1 MYVYMYVCMYVYM
14 YVCIYV
20 CMYVCMYVCI
30 YVCTFVECYLASKS
44 LNLNTQHKVEWVE
57 VIRVTNSYI
66 PQAEQHSPFVLT
78 LLCLEN
84 VTIMYMYMYV
94 L

>member
-1 MYVYMYVCMYVYM
+1 MWQWAAKGN
-14 YVCIYV
+14 IQ
-20 CMYVCMYVCI
+20 
-30 YVCTFVECYLASKS
+30 
-44 LNLNTQHKVEWVE
+44 QH
-57 VIRVTNSYI
+57 SYI
-66 PQAEQHSPFVLT
+66 PQAEQHLPFVLM